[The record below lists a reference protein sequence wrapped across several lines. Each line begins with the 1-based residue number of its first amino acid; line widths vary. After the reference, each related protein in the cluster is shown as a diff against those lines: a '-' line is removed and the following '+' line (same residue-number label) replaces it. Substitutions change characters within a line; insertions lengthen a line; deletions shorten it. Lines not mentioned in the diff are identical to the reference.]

1 MKSTTLQAMDEALEQ
16 YAELLMKVLKIIDA
30 MTDEINA
37 VKENVYTVGE
47 LEKIMID
54 LGFKQ

>member
-16 YAELLMKVLKIIDA
+16 YADLLMKLLKIIDA
-30 MTDEINA
+30 MTDEINEL
-37 VKENVYTVGE
+37 KQNVYTVSE

>member
-16 YAELLMKVLKIIDA
+16 YADLLMKLLKIIDA
-30 MTDEINA
+30 MTDEINEL
-37 VKENVYTVGE
+37 KQNVYTVSE

-54 LGFKQ
+54 LGFKR